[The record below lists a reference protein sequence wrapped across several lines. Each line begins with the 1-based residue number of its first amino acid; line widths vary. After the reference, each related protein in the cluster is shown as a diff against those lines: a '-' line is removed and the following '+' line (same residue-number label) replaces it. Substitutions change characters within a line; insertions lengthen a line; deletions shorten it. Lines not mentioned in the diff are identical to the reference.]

1 MRGKIAVG
9 RISKSVG
16 IRGEVKVQ
24 LLTDQPRRFSKLK
37 SVWIGEREESAE
49 KLTIE
54 SSRIQGITVVL
65 KFHEIDSRTAADI
78 LQGRYVFI
86 SAKDVIVPPKGSF
99 FIDDVIGM
107 TVVSEEGEPVG
118 TVKDIL
124 QTPANDVWVVQN
136 GTKEVL
142 LPAVKEVIKTVDLKR
157 KEVVIH
163 VMEGLLD

>member
-1 MRGKIAVG
+1 
-9 RISKSVG
+9 KSVG

-54 SSRIQGITVVL
+54 SSRIQGFTVVL
-65 KFHEIDSRTAADI
+65 KFDEIDSRTAADI

>member
-54 SSRIQGITVVL
+54 SSRIQGFTVVL

-99 FIDDVIGM
+99 FIDDIIGM

>member
-24 LLTDQPRRFSKLK
+24 LLTDHPQRFSKLK
-37 SVWIGEREESAE
+37 SVWIGEKEESAE

-54 SSRIQGITVVL
+54 SSRIQGFVVVL
-65 KFHEIDSRTAADI
+65 KFKEIDSCTDADTT
-78 LQGRYVFI
+78 QGRYIFI
-86 SAKDVIVPPKGSF
+86 SAKDIVAPPKGSF

-107 TVVSEEGEPVG
+107 TVVSEEGETIG

-124 QTPANDVWVVQN
+124 QMPANDVWVVHR

-142 LPAVKEVIKTVDLKR
+142 LPAVKEIIKVVDLKR
-157 KEVVIH
+157 KEIVIH

>member
-1 MRGKIAVG
+1 
-9 RISKSVG
+9 
-16 IRGEVKVQ
+16 
-24 LLTDQPRRFSKLK
+24 
-37 SVWIGEREESAE
+37 
-49 KLTIE
+49 
-54 SSRIQGITVVL
+54 
-65 KFHEIDSRTAADI
+65 
-78 LQGRYVFI
+78 
-86 SAKDVIVPPKGSF
+86 F
-99 FIDDVIGM
+99 FIDDIIGM
-107 TVVSEEGEPVG
+107 TVVSEEGEPIG

>member
-54 SSRIQGITVVL
+54 SSRIQGFTVVL